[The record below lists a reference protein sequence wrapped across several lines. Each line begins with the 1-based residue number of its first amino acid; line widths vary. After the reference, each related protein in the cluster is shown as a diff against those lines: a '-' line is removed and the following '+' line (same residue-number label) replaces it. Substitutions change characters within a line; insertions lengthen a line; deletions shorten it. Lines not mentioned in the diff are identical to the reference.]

1 MLIFLLDSAATNSG
15 QDRTPALKEL
25 AVWSERE
32 RMRSSG
38 VRELSVSFSQQH
50 LTCQRMLKDCRRAR
64 DHKDNA
70 PSFGSP
76 SSLVAVSWDLWV
88 VLPALLWL

>member
-1 MLIFLLDSAATNSG
+1 
-15 QDRTPALKEL
+15 
-25 AVWSERE
+25 
-32 RMRSSG
+32 MRSSG

-76 SSLVAVSWDLWV
+76 SSLVAVSWDLLGGPSCPFV
-88 VLPALLWL
+88 VIASFLDA

>member
-1 MLIFLLDSAATNSG
+1 
-15 QDRTPALKEL
+15 
-25 AVWSERE
+25 
-32 RMRSSG
+32 MRSLG

-50 LTCQRMLKDCRRAR
+50 LTCQRMLRDCRRAR

-76 SSLVAVSWDLWV
+76 SSVAVSWDLLGGPSCPFV
-88 VLPALLWL
+88 VIASFLDA